1 MDIPETPD
9 QAVQGTAQDAM
20 ITKM

>member
-9 QAVQGTAQDAM
+9 QAVQGTEQDAM